1 MEVPYSADQLT
12 ALMGL
17 SALHT
22 LRLSADECKGT
33 DGLNGLCQ
41 LTGLR
46 KPQVSA
52 PYDAPEEWLLQLTQ
66 FKQLTSL
73 TYSIFA
79 EFCGCRQTF
88 RIEVSWTPISCNM
101 HVCLRHAAVSETN
114 RHICCTMQWVDQ
126 CMTLGP
132 RRVSWMSA
140 VL

>member
-1 MEVPYSADQLT
+1 MPYSAGQLT
-12 ALMGL
+12 ALLGL

-22 LRLSADECKGT
+22 LRLSADECMGT

-46 KPQVSA
+46 KLQVSA

-73 TYSIFA
+73 TYSGI
-79 EFCGCRQTF
+79 FCGCRQTF

-101 HVCLRHAAVSETN
+101 HVCGILPCQTQRGTPVVPCSGLINA
-114 RHICCTMQWVDQ
+114 
-126 CMTLGP
+126 
-132 RRVSWMSA
+132 
-140 VL
+140 